1 MSSVIEHPVK
11 QVVRRMYG
19 LALALRAMLAGDPG
33 GSGLKVWYGGARAA
47 KLGGPALKLGKLAER
62 FPEDRSR
69 FTLAYLLSN
78 MPYLPESALSALK
91 RRGVPIVLNQNGVFY
106 PAWYGGD
113 WQGRNRA
120 MAAAYHAADH
130 VLWQSDFCRRAA
142 DRFLGERAGPGEV
155 LANAVDI
162 DRFRPQPVRPVGRF
176 RFLLTGRIDA
186 HQSYRLEQAVR
197 GLAAARAQ
205 GLEAE
210 LLVAGV
216 FDPSAKAKAMAAA
229 GELKIGGAVRFRGA
243 YGPEDAPALVRDA
256 EAYVTLTH
264 QDACP
269 TGVIEA
275 LACGLPVVH
284 VGTGGVP
291 ELVGDAGAAVPSAE
305 DWETQRIPEAAAV
318 GAAMLAV
325 AERRAEMSALARAR
339 AEERFSLAKWLD
351 HHEALFK
358 RLLEGR

>member
-1 MSSVIEHPVK
+1 MTTVSEPWAK

-19 LALALRAMLAGDPG
+19 LALAARAMLAGDPG
-33 GSGLKVWYGGARAA
+33 GREVRVWYGGARAA

-78 MPYLPESALSALK
+78 MPYLPEAALAALK
-91 RRGVPIVLNQNGVFY
+91 RRGIPIVLNQNGVFY

-113 WQGRNRA
+113 WRGRNRA

-130 VLWQSDFCRRAA
+130 VLWQSSFCRRAA
-142 DRFLGERAGPGEV
+142 DRFLGPRTGPGEV
-155 LANAVDI
+155 LPNAVDL
-162 DRFRPQPVRPVGRF
+162 DRFRPSPVRPADRF

-197 GLAAARAQ
+197 GLAAARAR

-210 LLVAGV
+210 LLAAGV
-216 FDPSAKAKAMAAA
+216 FDPAARAKAMAAA
-229 GELKIGGAVRFRGA
+229 AALKVAASVHFRGA
-243 YGPEDAPALVRDA
+243 YGPAEAPAVYRDA

-275 LACGLPVVH
+275 LAAGLPVVH
-284 VGTGGVP
+284 VDSGGVP

-305 DWETQRIPEAAAV
+305 DWETQRIPDAAAV
-318 GAAMLAV
+318 GEAMLAV
-325 AERRAEMSALARAR
+325 AENRTALSAKARAR
-339 AEERFSLAKWLD
+339 AEERFSLARWLD
-351 HHEALFK
+351 AHEALFK